1 MLRAFRHARPRRY
14 TAICNEV
21 KSQNA
26 EADVLPLFA
35 IGAVSVGAVGTWF
48 YTRSNKDETSIKARL
63 SCREMVY
70 LCEGNSNL
78 LCKTTSTPYILQFKK
93 DVDAKLVDFERQRQ
107 MQLFLSRWF
116 SPQYISIPKILSVP
130 ASDIRSLDA
139 HLLAARPKAVRKQRL
154 DVGSDIRVEV
164 LRKEDLFN
172 PARISLE
179 ICPGCGLQEGEN
191 VPSRHCMMHCVSQH
205 RITRDLSLQLFSASD
220 ECSAAIAAALEEAY
234 GSFHIHFFEA
244 DGSFLGG
251 IDQRGLEKVQATL
264 QGVNLSTDQL
274 TKMAG
279 RALQPLLVER

>member
-1 MLRAFRHARPRRY
+1 MTDRGEGILGPQKKAEKNHEIPFDL
-14 TAICNEV
+14 
-21 KSQNA
+21 
-26 EADVLPLFA
+26 EADVLPLLA

-48 YTRSNKDETSIKARL
+48 YTRENKDETSIKARL

-164 LRKEDLFN
+164 RVEFVGAKRFCYLIHVCSMGK
-172 PARISLE
+172 
-179 ICPGCGLQEGEN
+179 GLVAN
-191 VPSRHCMMHCVSQH
+191 
-205 RITRDLSLQLFSASD
+205 
-220 ECSAAIAAALEEAY
+220 
-234 GSFHIHFFEA
+234 
-244 DGSFLGG
+244 
-251 IDQRGLEKVQATL
+251 
-264 QGVNLSTDQL
+264 
-274 TKMAG
+274 
-279 RALQPLLVER
+279 